1 MREHDNTT
9 EAFLSA
15 VRDLVVTRGEQNGT
29 LSAEQCAKLR
39 AAKLLYGLGDGS
51 YRGVCVYEAWE
62 NGAKHDV
69 IEIAARA
76 QESYVQLVGTL
87 VHELGHVL
95 AGHGAGHGAEWKI
108 AARGLGFVKR
118 PAAAGQH
125 YSLSLF
131 PQDFRFAV
139 HELARTIGDGHP
151 TFGRAA
157 AGFVVRMP
165 RPCSAGIGTR
175 GGKSRGK
182 GSGSRLRLYECECVP
197 VVKVRVASDTFA
209 AHCDHCGSAFA
220 RPEAQ

>member
-1 MREHDNTT
+1 MQEHDNTT

-15 VRDLVVTRGEQNGT
+15 VRDAVVARGEQSGT

-76 QESYVQLVGTL
+76 QESWVQIAGTL
-87 VHELGHVL
+87 VHEMGHVL

-108 AARGLGFVKR
+108 AARNLGFVKR
-118 PAAAGQH
+118 PAAAGQC

-131 PQDFRFAV
+131 PQDLRFAL
-139 HELARTIGDGHP
+139 HAMATTIGDGHP
-151 TFGRAA
+151 SFRTFGAGT
-157 AGFVVRMP
+157 GFVFRMP

-182 GSGSRLRLYECECVP
+182 GSGSRLRLFECSCETP
-197 VVKVRVASDTFA
+197 VKVRA
-209 AHCDHCGSAFA
+209 ARDELHATCDDCGEGFHRA
-220 RPEAQ
+220 